1 MEDLF
6 GVPMRVGSR
15 SQSEQRTTAV
25 GAEPVEHARA
35 HVEEQG
41 VAHRDETS
49 GRQGGQRAWLWVA
62 VTSMVTGFVSR
73 MSRGGQGARELRGEP
88 FSGILV
94 TDRYRAYH

>member
-62 VTSMVTGFVSR
+62 VTSMVTTWKVSCNLLNLRKQFTAGF
-73 MSRGGQGARELRGEP
+73 
-88 FSGILV
+88 F
-94 TDRYRAYH
+94 RAIFINP